1 MEKEITDI
9 NQLDMNKVYSYADY
23 VLWKFQERVE
33 LIKGKIFKMSP
44 APNISHQKIS
54 WNFSGIL
61 YNKFNDKKCSVFSAP
76 FDVVLF
82 DKKKSTPEQEIF
94 TIVQP
99 DLCIICDEE
108 KLADGKKCIGSP
120 DLIIEIL
127 SPGNTEK
134 EMNIKFD
141 LYEEAGVLEY
151 WMVSPEEKSVLVYV
165 LQNEKYIGL
174 KPFSESQII
183 RSTIFPE
190 IEIELKKVFI

>member
-1 MEKEITDI
+1 M
-9 NQLDMNKVYSYADY
+9 
-23 VLWKFQERVE
+23 
-33 LIKGKIFKMSP
+33 
-44 APNISHQKIS
+44 
-54 WNFSGIL
+54 
-61 YNKFNDKKCSVFSAP
+61 
-76 FDVVLF
+76 VLF

-99 DLCIICDEE
+99 DLCIIGDEE
-108 KLADGKKCIGSP
+108 KLADGKKCIGAP

-141 LYEEAGVLEY
+141 LYEEAVVLEY

-165 LQNEKYIGL
+165 LQNGKYIGL
-174 KPFSESQII
+174 KPFSESQILV
-183 RSTIFPE
+183 STIFPE